1 MAEKE
6 MILVLDF
13 GGQYN
18 QLIARRVRE
27 LSVYSE
33 VRPYTMP
40 IKEIKALNP
49 TGIILTGGPDVVFE
63 DDAPRCS
70 AELFSLGIPVL
81 GICYGAQLMQYLLG
95 GDVRRAEVREYG
107 HTEVDIDNPSSPL
120 LLNVPHRTV
129 CWMSHGVY
137 IAKPAPG
144 FEITAHTGS
153 CPFAAAEDNSRK
165 LYKRTRRVASS
176 DGGKSFVGTDFSYD
190 DMSTREVADDTHEL
204 LKESEDKGNFKDLY
218 VVKSTPK
225 DPKSSQ
231 YSYRIS
237 YVTKDAW
244 IPTYIELYDKKGKLV
259 KINEIKAI
267 NKMPGTNG
275 RVYNVPMENVMTNV
289 QTGHSSSIKM
299 VNITV
304 DQPLPDRYFTQDFLS
319 TGK

>member
-1 MAEKE
+1 MKLLKTLAVMAAFAVGACANVFAIDGTEIMTHVYDRQKP
-6 MILVLDF
+6 DF
-13 GGQYN
+13 TKAAV
-18 QLIARRVRE
+18 QLT
-27 LSVYSE
+27 LSKNGKVEETRNVGEYGRCKNNLS
-33 VRPYTMP
+33 
-40 IKEIKALNP
+40 
-49 TGIILTGGPDVVFE
+49 DVVMIFLSPASVKDTRFLQKE
-63 DDAPRCS
+63 NDGKDDDKWIYLP
-70 AELFSLGIPVL
+70 SLK
-81 GICYGAQLMQYLLG
+81 
-95 GDVRRAEVREYG
+95 
-107 HTEVDIDNPSSPL
+107 N
-120 LLNVPHRTV
+120 
-129 CWMSHGVY
+129 
-137 IAKPAPG
+137 
-144 FEITAHTGS
+144 
-153 CPFAAAEDNSRK
+153 
-165 LYKRTRRVASS
+165 TRRVASS

-289 QTGHSSSIKM
+289 QTGHASSIKM

-304 DQPLPDRYFTQDFLS
+304 DQPLPDRYFTQDFLA